1 MSSRFINVFNPEKTR
16 AKIHN
21 TPPGRHAIYIYINI
35 YIYTSPLWMISWQ
48 EFLNKKIN
56 IFPRIMSCNHANLNI
71 HTTHST
77 NIDRKTLW
85 HFSLFCDL
93 KSKIQK
99 KKKKEKPR
107 EKKMKTF
114 KNRKRMHLEVSGQHW
129 HFVRVSLEN
138 LTFVASL

>member
-21 TPPGRHAIYIYINI
+21 TPPGRHSIYIYINI
-35 YIYTSPLWMISWQ
+35 YIDTSPLWMISWQ
-48 EFLNKKIN
+48 EFLNKKIS

-77 NIDRKTLW
+77 NIDRKTLL
-85 HFSLFCDL
+85 HFSSFCDL

-99 KKKKEKPR
+99 KQKTKKTKRKE
-107 EKKMKTF
+107 
-114 KNRKRMHLEVSGQHW
+114 N
-129 HFVRVSLEN
+129 EN
-138 LTFVASL
+138 LLRIESVCILRSQVNLDIS

>member
-21 TPPGRHAIYIYINI
+21 TPPGRHSIYIYINI
-35 YIYTSPLWMISWQ
+35 YIDTSPLWMISWQ
-48 EFLNKKIN
+48 EFLNKKIS

-77 NIDRKTLW
+77 NIDRKTLL
-85 HFSLFCDL
+85 HFSSFCDL

-99 KKKKEKPR
+99 KQKTKKTKRKE
-107 EKKMKTF
+107 
-114 KNRKRMHLEVSGQHW
+114 N
-129 HFVRVSLEN
+129 EN
-138 LTFVASL
+138 LLRIESVCILRSQVNFDIS

>member
-1 MSSRFINVFNPEKTR
+1 MPSRFINVFNPEKTR

-21 TPPGRHAIYIYINI
+21 TPPGRHAIYIY
-35 YIYTSPLWMISWQ
+35 TSPLWMISRQ

-99 KKKKEKPR
+99 KKKNR
-107 EKKMKTF
+107 EKRKWKPF
-114 KNRKRMHLEVSGQHW
+114 KNRKRMHLEVSGQLW
-129 HFVRVSLEN
+129 HKPYFCSKSLN
-138 LTFVASL
+138 I